1 MKKVFVLLMVMVLAM
16 SATAF
21 ADDTV
26 ATRGLRR
33 GLELEG
39 AELEA
44 FHEEMLAEKQVWI
57 DALVEAGDITAE
69 EGQAFINR
77 MQEGFENCDGEA
89 KEYGKQLSIGSG
101 KGFGAMSGQRRGNG
115 RGMANGSQG
124 GWSTRE

>member
-1 MKKVFVLLMVMVLAM
+1 MKKVLVLLMVMILAIG
-16 SATAF
+16 ATAF
-21 ADDTV
+21 ADDAV

-44 FHEEMLAEKQVWI
+44 FHEEMIAEKQVWI
-57 DALVEAGDITAE
+57 DKLVEDGEITAE
-69 EGQAFINR
+69 EGQAFIKR

-115 RGMANGSQG
+115 IGSANGTG
-124 GWSTRE
+124 CGWRTIE